1 MASAPH
7 SANSCA
13 VVVAVVAVVVGE
25 HQGQWR
31 FVVEEALGWLGRRQA
46 SHTIARAR
54 ERDEQERRGEGC
66 LRQRGNSKQ
75 ASAPISLGAYG
86 IPYVSSSIL
95 LYRSA
100 ITSFICALSLLYRL
114 FLAHQPMHTAIARCY
129 RCDSLLQTQ
138 YHTTKLPLPAL
149 LSSLKVTYILSRCV
163 SRSKQAS
170 SVVRV
175 RRCEAVYGCQLLTLL
190 LARYT
195 SS

>member
-1 MASAPH
+1 MASAPQ
-7 SANSCA
+7 SADSCVVVAGEHQEQWTA
-13 VVVAVVAVVVGE
+13 VVV
-25 HQGQWR
+25 
-31 FVVEEALGWLGRRQA
+31 EALGWLGRRQA

-138 YHTTKLPLPAL
+138 YHTTILPLPAL
-149 LSSLKVTYILSRCV
+149 SSSLQVTYIFLVAYRDRNRRVALFGCV
-163 SRSKQAS
+163 DARPCTAAS
-170 SVVRV
+170 
-175 RRCEAVYGCQLLTLL
+175 C
-190 LARYT
+190 
-195 SS
+195 